1 MTQTKNLQQFLTMML
16 LLFASFSLM
25 AQIPT
30 SGNTYHI
37 TSAWN
42 GLAFDNT
49 ANPSNGTNVETKNPD
64 VNNKNQH
71 WEIKSA
77 GGGYYYIIDV
87 SSQKAIEVAG
97 GKADNGTPI
106 QLWDFH
112 GGPNQKW
119 KLEDTGGGTEF
130 RLQCQQTNKYMDI
143 PESKDGAK
151 LQQEDMGGY
160 SQVVRFAKIG
170 GSGGKVAVSGGSG
183 TQGGNT
189 WTNNAKPTGPAKPGN
204 PIKASGSAPTAGAS
218 YAGSYPQLELLFKVL
233 DKARQNNKTVLFD
246 GALLGPF
253 DLIQD
258 AVSSFDYPTVE
269 NVEVSFSD
277 GRAGF
282 YGKAGS
288 QILPQYKLTDGAL
301 TTLEQKGMDATLVQQ
316 LQSIKDTEYKGSD
329 NLDWE
334 GAQTKFLDAVKGAI
348 GDEAMNQ
355 HRDNLLSFGLEGA
368 LAEPEDAV
376 LSVKGRVNQFW
387 GKDFDIELKFF
398 NMTDD
403 KANKPAPKFEIR
415 LTSPAANMTSP
426 VPTKLSDHG
435 VDVPLGDVE
444 VYGPTIVVTNASTLY
459 DKSFDSGI
467 NEGFNFFGNIY
478 LNKKKDANGNQINN
492 TDNKVLLA
500 LGKLMDADEMAVHF
514 AVDNSEATKKA
525 LLELGFTSQRA
536 IYPLSDDYVDAADN
550 KVKWRD
556 TNHKFTAKIV
566 RSDLTFEKQGASVTL
581 GGGTDFQIAIKDL
594 NTDEKTVLI
603 FTGGLA
609 TDFKSVTG
617 SLTLNGTGRSTTG
630 ELSGAAHN
638 TAEWKEPFGIPGLTV
653 RQAAFQI
660 GVNPSG
666 IDNIGVMGNLKLD
679 NVDGSFAA
687 LADVTSPDQFVAAG
701 SVLDISLLQL
711 ASGMFLGPTGMVAYQ
726 KAIPGAIRQGAEEV
740 LNARLKDFNFSVVPV
755 ATSIG
760 GIHFRQEGIVG
771 HGVLDLWGWQ
781 SYGELQFDYKE
792 GLKMNAY
799 MDDVEWNVKGVKV
812 FQLQRSQRDAGKSTM
827 EKVYYDTGVKT
838 FRTKTINLGNRPYF
852 KFELGIP
859 QPSGGDVKLMGKAS
873 ANVYLL
879 GLTSDTYMDLTNEG
893 LKFNLDMNA
902 FNALK
907 GGLAVTVG
915 DGKFVGRGN
924 IGYSIGDVYIPSFRA
939 TDIPGMPSVPFIDRV
954 RLPSITLPTAS
965 SAAIDTEIRAAT
977 SGSFGLELHNGHFQ
991 WQSYR
996 INIPNFSV
1004 DSPPLGVD
1012 KIPDMVKGEIKN
1024 KAKDLFSEYFKK
1036 EGERMA
1042 KRFLD
1047 IANEAA
1053 KKAREAAEA
1062 AKKAADAAKKAAED
1076 AAKKAA
1082 EIAKKAAEDA
1092 KKKAKD
1098 AWKKTKETPKKI
1110 YNAIPKPW

>member
-1 MTQTKNLQQFLTMML
+1 MTPTKNLLQSLTMML
-16 LLFASFSLM
+16 LLFASFSLS
-25 AQIPT
+25 AQMPNT
-30 SGNTYHI
+30 SDTYQI
-37 TSAWN
+37 IFNFN
-42 GLAFDNT
+42 GLALDNSGT
-49 ANPSNGTNVETKNPD
+49 VTNGTQVVTVSPDSKNT
-64 VNNKNQH
+64 NQH
-71 WEIKSA
+71 WTFRDA
-77 GGGYYYIIDV
+77 GNGYYHIIDA
-87 SSQKAIEVAG
+87 SSQKALEVAG
-97 GKADNGTPI
+97 GNTANGTPI

-119 KLEDTGGGTEF
+119 KLADTGGGTEY
-130 RLQCQQTNKYMDI
+130 RLQCEQTGKYVDA
-143 PESKDGAK
+143 PSSGSGVK
-151 LQQEDMGGY
+151 LHQWDMGGY
-160 SQVVRFAKIG
+160 NQVVKFVNLGGSGNKT
-170 GSGGKVAVSGGSG
+170 GSGGKVAVKGGSG

-189 WTNNAKPTGPAKPGN
+189 WTNNAKPTGAAKPGN
-204 PIKASGSAPTAGAS
+204 PIKASGTAPVAGAS

-233 DKARQNNKTVLFD
+233 DKARQNNNTVLFD

-258 AVSSFDYPTVE
+258 AVSSFTYPNVE
-269 NVEVSFSD
+269 NVEVKFTD

-282 YGKAGS
+282 YGKSGS
-288 QILPQYKLTDGAL
+288 EILPQYKLTESAIK
-301 TTLEQKGMDATLVQQ
+301 TLEQKGMDATDAAKLIADSNV
-316 LQSIKDTEYKGSD
+316 KDKSYAGSGP
-329 NLDWE
+329 LDWD
-334 GAQTKFLDAVKGAI
+334 GAQTAFLDAVKASI
-348 GDEAMNQ
+348 GDAAMNQ
-355 HRDNLLSFGLEGA
+355 HRDKLLSYGLEGA
-368 LAEPEDAV
+368 LSEPEDAV

-398 NMTDD
+398 NMTDA
-403 KANKPAPKFEIR
+403 KASKPAPCFEIR
-415 LTSPAANMTSP
+415 LTSPAANMANP

-467 NEGFNFFGNIY
+467 NEGFNFFGNVY
-478 LNKKKDANGNQINN
+478 LSKPGKNN
-492 TDNKVLLA
+492 TDNEVLLA

-536 IYPLSDDYVDAADN
+536 IYPLSDDYVDGADN

-566 RSDLTFEKQGASVTL
+566 RSDLTFEKQATSITL

-594 NTDEKTVLI
+594 TTDEKTVLI
-603 FTGGLA
+603 FTGGLT
-609 TDFKSVTG
+609 TDFKSLTG

-630 ELSGAAHN
+630 ELSGATHN
-638 TAEWKEPFGIPGLTV
+638 TSEWKEPFGIPGLTV

-687 LADVTSPDQFVAAG
+687 LADVTNPDQFVGAG
-701 SVLDISLLQL
+701 SILDISLLQL
-711 ASGMFLGPTGMVAYQ
+711 ASGMFMGPAGMVAYQ
-726 KAIPGAIRQGAEEV
+726 KAIPGSIRQGAEEV

-781 SYGELQFDYKE
+781 SYGELQFDYKD
-792 GLKMNAY
+792 GLKMQAY

-827 EKVYYDTGVKT
+827 DKVYYDTGVKT

-873 ANVYLL
+873 ANIYLL
-879 GLTSDTYMDLTNEG
+879 GLTADTYMDLTNEG

-965 SAAIDTEIRAAT
+965 SAKIDTEIRAAT

-1012 KIPDMVKGEIKN
+1012 KIPDMVKGEIKD

-1082 EIAKKAAEDA
+1082 EEARKKAEQAKKGL
-1092 KKKAKD
+1092 KKAKGD
-1098 AWKKTKETPKKI
+1098 
-1110 YNAIPKPW
+1110 